1 MTPVALAAGGESLQ
15 ASTPVRDC
23 STPTALP
30 PGDAHPLGDS
40 LSATSPGDHPSTSR
54 RSRRGRT
61 SPDSAQSTRTLRP
74 RSRAFAPP
82 RTDPDILIYT
92 VGRGFR
98 TDEEHDLAERVA
110 ALHSDPDI
118 RTLCQSILDSANSY
132 LTLLNTP
139 TTGRGY
145 AAQRVI
151 PSDLNICFYSGTI
164 KKQNPASYSNH
175 YIDLGIVSSS
185 HLVVDGQPS
194 ADSAIR
200 PGSMQMVNHACS
212 ANVSHSKTTTNI
224 PPSLDGP
231 NCTARYVESRD
242 GLGIWVLRTSRTI
255 QEGEQLSFDYG
266 GSFWLTGLPG
276 AARAGRTLVRC
287 CCRHSFCPR
296 GRWRWERPTLHL
308 APPTQPRPHS
318 QCPQSSLQDWLV
330 GRDLTPSSTILDT
343 AVDSPPPEALPAAP
357 LPTKGAP
364 HSIGAAAGRGSLIEQ
379 VLSPVNYDLDHPQE
393 RRELLTDTVDPLAP
407 VGESQTDPGALEAL
421 AATTSVVAS
430 GTDSEAGGSQSQPE
444 PTSSP
449 TRVLADT
456 VQIPPTATV
465 DSSGLPHQHVLTIN
479 VGPVGIRGC
488 LEGLTDLFRSTPAV
502 VFIQE
507 AKLPPRAVKSLKSLA
522 HRLLPHYCLFV
533 GKLPSNSP
541 GDVRHEVV
549 TFVHLHLAAR
559 ASLLEV
565 TRQAQDPAG
574 TSPSIL
580 LSRTHF
586 VRTTDVYTKVSVL
599 WGNV

>member
-1 MTPVALAAGGESLQ
+1 M
-15 ASTPVRDC
+15 
-23 STPTALP
+23 
-30 PGDAHPLGDS
+30 
-40 LSATSPGDHPSTSR
+40 
-54 RSRRGRT
+54 
-61 SPDSAQSTRTLRP
+61 
-74 RSRAFAPP
+74 
-82 RTDPDILIYT
+82 IYT

-98 TDEEHDLAERVA
+98 TDEEHDLTERVA

-118 RTLCQSILDSANSY
+118 RTLCQSILDSANGY
-132 LTLLNTP
+132 LTLVNSP

-151 PSDLNICFYSGTI
+151 PSDLDICFYSGTI
-164 KKQNPASYSNH
+164 KKRNPASYSNH

-185 HLVVDGQPS
+185 HVVVDGQPS
-194 ADSAIR
+194 ADSVIR

-224 PPSLDGP
+224 PPSLDGQ

-287 CCRHSFCPR
+287 CCRNRFCPR

-599 WGNV
+599 WGNVYAFQAGDPVCQESQWELW